1 MAMHNS
7 AGEYHYMLHA
17 MHTYLLL
24 GEVDL
29 PSFLRRQ
36 LEHQLT
42 IETQL
47 VLQNKVYRIGALSSK
62 LMNVKTALDKSLL

>member
-1 MAMHNS
+1 
-7 AGEYHYMLHA
+7 

-47 VLQNKVYRIGALSSK
+47 VLQSEVYRISALSLK
-62 LMNVKTALDKSLL
+62 LMNVKTALGKSLLLSMYRYSITRDYTGT